1 MTNSLSL
8 LTPYYLYV
16 LNGCICSSLQ
26 QCANALKKYAKR
38 FQTRL
43 DQEDVTFES
52 YIHPCSA
59 NINLGRRRR
68 EVHHRNKRGTWGQNA
83 LKGSTK
89 SLTNIGGGIIS
100 IVDGAVTGVAG
111 LSGIETVS
119 SPLHCFIEKQVL
131 HGSLTENKNI
141 GARMK
146 NRFPD
151 FLLNENNELDLSKLA
166 ESLEFNSLKS
176 IREKLINVLGNV
188 FAFLKEL
195 FRHTKKVFYVVTIC
209 LMITDGYK

>member
-1 MTNSLSL
+1 M
-8 LTPYYLYV
+8 
-16 LNGCICSSLQ
+16 
-26 QCANALKKYAKR
+26 
-38 FQTRL
+38 

-100 IVDGAVTGVAG
+100 IVDGVLTGVAG
-111 LSGIETVS
+111 ISGIETVS
-119 SPLHCFIEKQVL
+119 SPLHCLVQKQANKP
-131 HGSLTENKNI
+131 LTEYKNI
-141 GARMK
+141 GAQMK
-146 NRFPD
+146 NKFPD